1 VSGLEN
7 VSTSSYFSASDTVY
21 LDFYDSANMYQPG
34 LYSAQ
39 SQLTIDW
46 DESANMSL
54 IYVIYSKTYT
64 CDANGICVVTDIPC
78 DKIVSAVV
86 QNGVAKVSCQGSQA
100 YIYAYDTITD
110 RDYWYQSDSNLYHYH
125 PVKPLPYASVKV
137 YYLP

>member
-1 VSGLEN
+1 
-7 VSTSSYFSASDTVY
+7 
-21 LDFYDSANMYQPG
+21 MYQPG

-46 DESANMSL
+46 DEDANMSL
-54 IYVIYSKTYT
+54 IYTIYSKTYT
-64 CDANGICVVTDIPC
+64 CDANGICAITDIPC

-86 QNGVAKVSCQGSQA
+86 QNGMAKISCQENQV

-125 PVKPLPYASVKV
+125 PIRPLPNASVKV